1 MQTDSTIK
9 VWIDRL
15 TGKDR
20 AFNLAHAGKW
30 TLYFV
35 AIGLIAGLGSIVFH
49 YLCQLGVHYFMDMVA
64 GYRPPSPAGE
74 HHLLTP
80 TDQTLQPLDSTVFA
94 GFRRIVERL
103 AGVHF
108 CTGSGRAWNR
118 CRHQSLPPGRRAYP
132 QQGPYC

>member
-1 MQTDSTIK
+1 MQNESTFK
-9 VWIDRL
+9 TWINRL
-15 TGKDR
+15 TGKDK

-49 YLCQLGVHYFMDMVA
+49 YLCQLGLHFFMDMAA

-80 TDQTLQPLDSTVFA
+80 TARPFNRWILLWSPTTPKPI
-94 GFRRIVERL
+94 RRSSR
-103 AGVHF
+103 
-108 CTGSGRAWNR
+108 
-118 CRHQSLPPGRRAYP
+118 LPPGIP
-132 QQGPYC
+132 Q